1 MNELLI
7 LGIIVLTIII
17 FVLIKIKKPKFII
30 GLSVIV
36 ISLGVLFYLGMSSS
50 MVAYLDVREIINYPQ
65 KDKTTKIVKV
75 TGTVKPGSIKSSNVN
90 RTLKF
95 TLQDSDSAN
104 ISIPVLFNG
113 IVPDNFR
120 SGNIAVVRGK
130 FNADNVFIS
139 DQLQAKCPSKYE
151 AVTPNKGEG

>member
-75 TGTVKPGSIKSSNVN
+75 TGN

-95 TLQDSDSAN
+95 ILQDSDSAN

>member
-17 FVLIKIKKPKFII
+17 FALIKIKKPKFII

-50 MVAYLDVREIINYPQ
+50 MIAYLDVREFLNFPQ
-65 KDKTTKIVKV
+65 KDKITKIVKV

-90 RTLKF
+90 RTLNF
-95 TLQDSDSAN
+95 ILQDSDSAN
-104 ISIPVLFNG
+104 ISFPVLFNG

-120 SGNIAVVRGK
+120 SKIIVEVRGIFK
-130 FNADNVFIS
+130 EDDVVVF
-139 DQLQAKCPSKYE
+139 Y
-151 AVTPNKGEG
+151 